1 MALPQNYLD
10 VTQLMV
16 LPHDKIYSA
25 IFSRTQQV
33 MGIVVII
40 VANKHKTLTL
50 TETRPKN
57 KTLI

>member
-10 VTQLMV
+10 VTQLMA
-16 LPHDKIYSA
+16 LSHDKIYSA

-40 VANKHKTLTL
+40 VANKHKTLKQD
-50 TETRPKN
+50 R
-57 KTLI
+57 KTKP